1 MKKILEN
8 YSLIQKRRNNLTEWI
23 KMKKVIYEIK
33 LEKSVKIIL
42 GIFAV
47 GVFLNVFATPISK
60 ELIGMKEANA
70 GSGHQMPQIMNA
82 VEKNCGVIVDKLKCL
97 PMTWSK

>member
-1 MKKILEN
+1 
-8 YSLIQKRRNNLTEWI
+8 
-23 KMKKVIYEIK
+23 MKKVTYEIK

-60 ELIGMKEANA
+60 ELIGMKDANA
-70 GSGHQMPQIMNA
+70 ASGNA
-82 VEKNCGVIVDKLKCL
+82 GNPIHIVCDSGCN
-97 PMTWSK
+97 